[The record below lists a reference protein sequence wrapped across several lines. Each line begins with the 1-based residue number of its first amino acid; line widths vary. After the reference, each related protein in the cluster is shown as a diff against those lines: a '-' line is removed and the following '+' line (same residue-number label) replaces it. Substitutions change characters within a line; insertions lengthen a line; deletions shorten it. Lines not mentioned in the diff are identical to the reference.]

1 MYTVDFYPKTLRNA
15 DAKRLSEQPT
25 IHPSCTIVDSQLGA
39 WTEIGAGSHLR
50 EVSFGDYS
58 YTDGEVDI
66 IYATVGKFT
75 SIARKVR
82 INPGNHP
89 QWRVTQH
96 HCTYRRAMFG
106 FGESDDAEFFQW
118 RRQHHCTIGNDVWL
132 GHGAVVM
139 PGVSIG
145 NGAIVGSGAVV
156 TKDIGA
162 YEIAVGVPAKVI
174 KKRFDEQTIEKIQAT
189 AWWDW
194 DRKTLEA
201 RFEDLCDMDR
211 FLEKYAS

>member
-1 MYTVDFYPKTLRNA
+1 MQHIEFFPESHRNLPPKQ
-15 DAKRLSEQPT
+15 LSETPN
-25 IHPSCTIVDSQLGA
+25 IHPSCVITNSKLGA
-39 WTEIGAGSHLR
+39 WTEIGAGTQLH

-75 SIARKVR
+75 SIARRVR

-96 HCTYRRAMFG
+96 HCTYRRKMFG
-106 FGESDDAEFFQW
+106 FSKGDDADFFDW
-118 RRQHHCTIGNDVWL
+118 RRAHHCHIGHDVWL
-132 GHGAVVM
+132 GHGVIVM

-174 KKRFDEQTIEKIQAT
+174 KKRFDENTIEKIQTT

-201 RFEDLCDMDR
+201 RFDDLCDMDR
-211 FLEKYAS
+211 FLEKYAF